1 MPRAADWFAFA
12 FAFAVSS
19 VLLPSHRGGEGEGE
33 MFCVR
38 VRRRR
43 MVAPRMA
50 GLCSGE
56 GRLRRFFP
64 IGQLGSGRFVG
75 RLRYRYFFYYHPLT

>member
-1 MPRAADWFAFA
+1 MPRAADWFA

-19 VLLPSHRGGEGEGE
+19 VLLPSHRGGEGE

-56 GRLRRFFP
+56 GRLRRFFLWVE
-64 IGQLGSGRFVG
+64 LGSGRFVG
-75 RLRYRYFFYYHPLT
+75 RLRYRFFLLSSTYVR